1 MKALEAAFIDA
12 WKRVG
17 PRFLPF
23 ADAASADLPLLRLL
37 RLSFFQVSVGMCSVL
52 LLGTLNRVMI
62 VELGVAAGLVATMV
76 ALPVLFAPL
85 RALIGFRSDHHKS
98 YLGWRRVPYLWFGT
112 LLQFGG
118 LAIMPFALILLSG
131 DTTGPWWIGH
141 LGAALAFLMVGAGL
155 HTVQTAG
162 LALATDLAPRKKHPA
177 VVALM
182 ALMQLVGMM
191 VAGFGFGAVLAEF
204 SQLRLIQVIQGAAA
218 LTMML
223 NVVALWKQ
231 EPRNP
236 ARTRHDRDIPSFRES
251 WHRLRRTARW
261 DRRLVALGLGTLGF
275 AMQDI
280 LLEPYGGQVL
290 GLSVG
295 TTTVLTAL
303 FAAGGVTAFA
313 AAARLLAC
321 GTDPHRLA
329 AHGALAG
336 VVAFTLV
343 LAAAPITSPA
353 VFAAGTVLIGFGGG
367 LFSVGLLT
375 ACIRTAPANETGL
388 ALGAWG
394 AVAATSAGAAM
405 ALGGLIRD
413 AVAAMAVS
421 GMLGPALSGPEVG
434 YGAVYT
440 IEIVLLFATL
450 AAIGPLVQPAGADA
464 TAPTPAQADAAVAMQ
479 PAR

>member
-1 MKALEAAFIDA
+1 MRAIEAAFIDA

-23 ADAASADLPLLRLL
+23 ADAASPDLPLPRLL

-112 LLQFGG
+112 LVQFGG

-141 LGAALAFLMVGAGL
+141 IGAALAFLMVGAGL

-162 LALATDLAPRKKHPA
+162 LALATDLAPREKHPA
-177 VVALM
+177 VVSLM
-182 ALMQLVGMM
+182 SLMQLVGMLI
-191 VAGFGFGAVLAEF
+191 AGLGFGAVLAEF

-218 LTMML
+218 LTMLL

-236 ARTRHDRDIPSFRES
+236 ARTRHDREIPSFHES
-251 WHRLRRTARW
+251 WRRLRRTARW
-261 DRRLVALGLGTLGF
+261 DRRLMALGLGTLGF

-295 TTTVLTAL
+295 TTTGLTAL
-303 FAAGGVTAFA
+303 FAAGGVAAFA
-313 AAARLLAC
+313 AAARLLAR

-343 LAAAPITSPA
+343 LAAAPIASLA

-375 ACIRTAPANETGL
+375 ACIRTAPANEPGL

-394 AVAATSAGAAM
+394 AVAATSGGAAM

-413 AVAAMAVS
+413 TVAAVALS
-421 GMLGPALSGPEVG
+421 GSLGPALSGHEVG
-434 YGAVYT
+434 YGAVYML
-440 IEIVLLFATL
+440 EIVLLFATL
-450 AAIGPLVQPAGADA
+450 AAIGPLVQPAWADA
-464 TAPTPAQADAAVAMQ
+464 TASTLAQADAAVAMQ

>member
-1 MKALEAAFIDA
+1 MRALEAAFIET
-12 WKRVG
+12 WKRIG

-23 ADAASADLPLLRLL
+23 ADAASPDLPLPRLF
-37 RLSFFQVSVGMCSVL
+37 RLSLFQVSVGMCNVL

-112 LLQFGG
+112 LMQFGG

-131 DTTGPWWIGH
+131 DTTGPMWIGQA
-141 LGAALAFLMVGAGL
+141 GAALAFLMVGAGL

-162 LALATDLAPRKKHPA
+162 LALATDLAAREKHPA
-177 VVALM
+177 VVSLM
-182 ALMQLVGMM
+182 SLMLLLGMLI
-191 VAGFGFGAVLAEF
+191 AGLGFGAVLAEF

-218 LTMML
+218 LTMVL

-236 ARTRHDRDIPSFRES
+236 ARTRHDREIPAFAES
-251 WHRLRRTARW
+251 WRRLRRTARW
-261 DRRLVALGLGTLGF
+261 DRRLVAVGLGTLGF
-275 AMQDI
+275 TMQDI

-295 TTTVLTAL
+295 TTTLLTAL
-303 FAAGGVTAFA
+303 FAAGGVAAFA
-313 AAARLLAC
+313 AGARLLAR
-321 GTDPHRLA
+321 GSDPHRLA

-336 VVAFTLV
+336 IVAFTFV
-343 LAAAPITSPA
+343 LAAAPLASLA

-375 ACIRTAPANETGL
+375 ACIRTAPASEPGL

-394 AVAATSAGAAM
+394 AVAATSAGIAM
-405 ALGGLIRD
+405 ALGGILRD
-413 AVAAMAVS
+413 AVASFALA
-421 GMLGPALSGPEVG
+421 GALGPALTGPEVG
-434 YGAVYT
+434 YGAVYLV
-440 IEIVLLFATL
+440 EIALLFATL
-450 AAIGPLVQPAGADA
+450 AAIGPLVRPAGAET
-464 TAPTPAQADAAVAMQ
+464 TASNPAQADPAVAAQ